1 MFVCR
6 GCGFETLSS
15 YNCIQCGGKV
25 VLKSD
30 LSEKPDKPTPFFTRV
45 LWLAIFML
53 VFFVA
58 VLDNAGLLWPLS
70 D

>member
-30 LSEKPDKPTPFFTRV
+30 LQEKPDEPKSFFNRV
-45 LWLAIFML
+45 LWFAIFML
-53 VFFVA
+53 VCFVA
-58 VLDNAGLLWPLS
+58 VLDAAGLLWPLS